1 MGYCLFSPAL
11 VPVFFFFFFNWH
23 SMTNWKHDG
32 FFLCRDLPV
41 SLGMGISAISVSRF
55 MFRTTVLLIWLRET
69 KEIIR
74 SA

>member
-1 MGYCLFSPAL
+1 M
-11 VPVFFFFFFNWH
+11 
-23 SMTNWKHDG
+23 D

-55 MFRTTVLLIWLRET
+55 MFRTTVLLIWLCET